1 MIRPT
6 RPLVLGAFIL
16 TLLGSCASPHGS
28 RGLDQ
33 TQAIEAV
40 VRTQEAAW
48 NRGDLEGYMTAG
60 YLKSPELTCFLG
72 GGVSRGYDTVLEH
85 YRQSYHEGG
94 REMGR
99 LSFSDLEAINYGD
112 DTGLVRG
119 RWRLEFLDKTESG
132 GLFSLILR
140 RTSDGWRI
148 VHDHTSVDAK
158 N

>member
-6 RPLVLGAFIL
+6 SPLVLSAFIL
-16 TLLGSCASPHGS
+16 TLLGSCASPHGN

-48 NRGDLEGYMTAG
+48 NRGDLEGYMSAG
-60 YLKSPELTCFLG
+60 YLKSPELTFFAG
-72 GGVSRGYDTVLEH
+72 GGVQRGYDTVLEY
-85 YRQSYHEGG
+85 YRQRYHEGG

-99 LSFSDLEAINYGD
+99 LSFSELESINFGD

-119 RWRLEFLDKTESG
+119 RWRLQFLDQAESA

-140 RTSDGWRI
+140 RTPEGWRV

-158 N
+158 P